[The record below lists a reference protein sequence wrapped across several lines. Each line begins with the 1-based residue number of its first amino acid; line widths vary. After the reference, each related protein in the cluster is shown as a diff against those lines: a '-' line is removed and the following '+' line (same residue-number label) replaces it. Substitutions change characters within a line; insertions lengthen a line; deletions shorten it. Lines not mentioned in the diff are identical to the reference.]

1 MNVVD
6 ERRTR
11 PFRVEGASG
20 GVGLYARVSTKD
32 KKQDVKNQLAQLREF
47 CGRQGFK
54 VAGEYI
60 DHESGK
66 KGTLAD
72 IFSDR

>member
-1 MNVVD
+1 MNEVK
-6 ERRTR
+6 
-11 PFRVEGASG
+11 RVAI
-20 GVGLYARVSTKD
+20 YARVSTKD
-32 KKQDVKNQLAQLREF
+32 KKQDVDNQLAQLREF
-47 CGRQGFK
+47 CGRQGFE

-66 KGTLAD
+66 KGRLAD